1 MTETSKG
8 SASGGGAAGEVVKQ
22 QLSTDARAAMNYPL
36 VKVCDHEDSI
46 YLSSALMIFPQ
57 QTDMVEEMRLE
68 AIDVITSAMEKYCMI
83 EQATGPS
90 RQYDVREI
98 ELNFNSFIELI

>member
-1 MTETSKG
+1 MRSRR
-8 SASGGGAAGEVVKQ
+8 SPF
-22 QLSTDARAAMNYPL
+22 RAL
-36 VKVCDHEDSI
+36 VI
-46 YLSSALMIFPQ
+46 LPQ

-90 RQYDVREI
+90 RQYDVREM
-98 ELNFNSFIELI
+98 ELNFNYAIQLI